1 MTYLSLLAVVL
12 TPFGWGLLFL
22 CCLSSTLREMIFGT
36 WTQRDGYSL
45 FQACCWS
52 LHSTFDLLTRPIYG
66 GISFVFGRL
75 SASVGISTET
85 IRMILLTI
93 PIGYLFVITWCQVRG
108 LLDSVLLSCELRVE
122 VVAVI
127 VVCVVLLLRSEPRDG
142 EVEEP

>member
-1 MTYLSLLAVVL
+1 
-12 TPFGWGLLFL
+12 
-22 CCLSSTLREMIFGT
+22 
-36 WTQRDGYSL
+36 
-45 FQACCWS
+45 
-52 LHSTFDLLTRPIYG
+52 
-66 GISFVFGRL
+66 
-75 SASVGISTET
+75 
-85 IRMILLTI
+85 MILLTI